1 MKYIISVL
9 MLIFMFLF
17 ISFTFGDIISDFKF
31 QRVQKKN
38 LIRSRKSSGAQV
50 NHMYYKTR

>member
-9 MLIFMFLF
+9 MLMFMFLF
-17 ISFTFGDIISDFKF
+17 ISFTFGDIINDLKI

-38 LIRSRKSSGAQV
+38 QIRSRKSAGVQV